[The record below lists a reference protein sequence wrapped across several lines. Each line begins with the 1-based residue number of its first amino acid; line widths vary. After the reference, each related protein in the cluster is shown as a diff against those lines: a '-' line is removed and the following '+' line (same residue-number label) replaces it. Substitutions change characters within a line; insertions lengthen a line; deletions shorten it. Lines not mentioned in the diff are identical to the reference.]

1 MAYGSVGSRLL
12 NFHCG
17 DVWVELLS
25 MDACS
30 NVTESDE
37 GEYVCRVANEGGA
50 TDASIWLFVHCKQ
63 HSTGWRKKH
72 SHLNLKTFLIFH
84 TVVWRHCKVVDER
97 LYYKFTLSEDDFFLK
112 ISQHLAKL
120 LTRFW
125 LTARF
130 CAILFMICYSKTWS
144 LSSLFSLSLRYVD
157 GQRMLLTM
165 LCIRIV
171 TYVQVKCRS

>member
-1 MAYGSVGSRLL
+1 MYELSCCPWMRVVMWPSRTRAST
-12 NFHCG
+12 F
-17 DVWVELLS
+17 VELPTKVAPLTPVS
-25 MDACS
+25 GSSYTVS
-30 NVTESDE
+30 NTLL
-37 GEYVCRVANEGGA
+37 GGA
-50 TDASIWLFVHCKQ
+50 
-63 HSTGWRKKH
+63 KKH